1 MFNSCS
7 LGSVRTPLKFHE
19 KGLLPS
25 CAGVRS
31 HWLAQG
37 SRAYLFPAP
46 RPVTCHICSLKSVTE
61 YFHLVI
67 WQVLQIG
74 IFSFLE
80 NLPIEFT
87 SMLLPTRIRTLPG
100 AGRVAMEKGVVL
112 SL

>member
-31 HWLAQG
+31 HWLVQE

-46 RPVTCHICSLKSVTE
+46 RHMS
-61 YFHLVI
+61 HLQPEISHRIFPPREVASATNRN
-67 WQVLQIG
+67 VFLPREPSYQIYQHA
-74 IFSFLE
+74 S
-80 NLPIEFT
+80 T
-87 SMLLPTRIRTLPG
+87 YKDSDS
-100 AGRVAMEKGVVL
+100 AKGW
-112 SL
+112 